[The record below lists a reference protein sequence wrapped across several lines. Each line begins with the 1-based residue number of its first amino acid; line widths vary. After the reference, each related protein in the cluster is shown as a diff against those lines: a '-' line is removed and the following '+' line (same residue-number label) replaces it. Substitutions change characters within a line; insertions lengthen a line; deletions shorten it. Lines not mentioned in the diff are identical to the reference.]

1 MQITLEYLTNEKKAM
16 VANSKVEAL
25 EDEGSCLRKDF
36 IAMMDDNNA
45 SKEKIKALSK
55 ELKVEKLLVMQKDER
70 LVVANKKV
78 KSIAAKAVHAFQL
91 IDEYNTILFSWYYKG
106 FKLLR
111 RYLVKHGLGANLE
124 NLDFEAIDK
133 EMESN
138 EAA

>member
-1 MQITLEYLTNEKKAM
+1 MQITLEYLTNEEKAM

-106 FKLLR
+106 FELLR
-111 RYLVKHGLGANLE
+111 RYLVKHGLGVNLE

>member
-1 MQITLEYLTNEKKAM
+1 MQITLEYLTNEEKAM

-91 IDEYNTILFSWYYKG
+91 IDEYTRF
-106 FKLLR
+106 
-111 RYLVKHGLGANLE
+111 YLAGITRAL
-124 NLDFEAIDK
+124 
-133 EMESN
+133 SC
-138 EAA
+138 